1 MLGTAKQHSFLPR
14 MRCSG
19 GFREEESMDT
29 GLKTREKTTVYVIK
43 IAIAAILA
51 LVSIFV
57 ISPRVSSTAF
67 FSGTI
72 ASLEKVRSVVLGL
85 TGASTAASAAITLL
99 PDDICSPIASQLMD
113 LTDDFMIILCAV
125 YFEKYMLTVIGYLS
139 FTYIIPAS
147 MGLYAVNVFLR
158 KERLR
163 TLAIKLCVFGICA
176 FLVIPVSVK
185 VSELINETHR
195 DSIQATISA
204 AEESVTE
211 IEAASKSAEAG
222 KIQNEKKNVFQKLF
236 EAVEGGLETI
246 SQNVTM
252 VTEKLKRIV
261 DNFIDALAVLI
272 VTSCV
277 IPLAIAAIFAWLI
290 KALFRLEITVPEL
303 RQGHGHVRRD
313 EEDRYY

>member
-1 MLGTAKQHSFLPR
+1 
-14 MRCSG
+14 
-19 GFREEESMDT
+19 MDT
-29 GLKTREKTTVYVIK
+29 ALKTREKPAVLVIK
-43 IAIAAILA
+43 IALAVILV

-57 ISPRVSSTAF
+57 IAPRVSSAAF

-113 LTDDFMIILCAV
+113 LTDNFMIILCAV
-125 YFEKYMLTVIGYLS
+125 YFEKFMLTVIGYLS

-163 TLAIKLCVFGICA
+163 SLALKLCVFGICA

-204 AEESVTE
+204 AEESVAE
-211 IEAASKSAEAG
+211 IESASRSAEAG
-222 KIQNEKKNVFQKLF
+222 ELQNEKKNVFQRLF

-277 IPLAIAAIFAWLI
+277 IPLAIAAIFVWLI
-290 KALFRLEITVPEL
+290 KALFRLEITLPEL
-303 RQGHGHVRRD
+303 RRGRGRSRRG
-313 EEDRYY
+313 EENNYY

>member
-1 MLGTAKQHSFLPR
+1 M
-14 MRCSG
+14 
-19 GFREEESMDT
+19 
-29 GLKTREKTTVYVIK
+29 
-43 IAIAAILA
+43 
-51 LVSIFV
+51 
-57 ISPRVSSTAF
+57 
-67 FSGTI
+67 
-72 ASLEKVRSVVLGL
+72 GL
-85 TGASTAASAAITLL
+85 TGASTATSAAITLL
-99 PDDICSPIASQLMD
+99 PDDICSPIASQLME

-147 MGLYAVNVFLR
+147 MGLYIVNVFLR
-158 KERLR
+158 RERLR
-163 TLAIKLCVFGICA
+163 ALAIKLCVFGVCA

-204 AEESVTE
+204 AEESVNE
-211 IEAASKSAEAG
+211 IESASQSAGAEEL
-222 KIQNEKKNVFQKLF
+222 QNEKKNVFQKLF
-236 EAVEGGLETI
+236 DAVEGGLETI

-277 IPLAIAAIFAWLI
+277 IPLAIAAIFIWLI
-290 KALFRLEITVPEL
+290 KALFRLELTLPEL
-303 RQGHGHVRRD
+303 RRGPGRAHRG
-313 EEDRYY
+313 EEERYY

>member
-1 MLGTAKQHSFLPR
+1 MSKEECVFRSAAW
-14 MRCSG
+14 CSRR
-19 GFREEESMDT
+19 FREEEKMDT
-29 GLKTREKTTVYVIK
+29 ALKTRERTAVLVVK
-43 IAIAAILA
+43 IVLAAVLA

-57 ISPRVSSTAF
+57 IAPRVSSAAF

-113 LTDDFMIILCAV
+113 LTDDFTIILCAV
-125 YFEKYMLTVIGYLS
+125 YFEKYMLTVIGFLS

-147 MGLYAVNVFLR
+147 MGLYIVNVFLR
-158 KERLR
+158 KEQLR
-163 TLAIKLCVFGICA
+163 ALAIKLCVFGVCA

-204 AEESVTE
+204 AEESVAE
-211 IEAASKSAEAG
+211 IETASRSADAEEL
-222 KIQNEKKNVFQKLF
+222 QNEKKNVFQKLF

-252 VTEKLKRIV
+252 VTERLKRIV

-277 IPLAIAAIFAWLI
+277 IPLAIAAIFVWLI

-303 RQGHGHVRRD
+303 RRRHGHARRD